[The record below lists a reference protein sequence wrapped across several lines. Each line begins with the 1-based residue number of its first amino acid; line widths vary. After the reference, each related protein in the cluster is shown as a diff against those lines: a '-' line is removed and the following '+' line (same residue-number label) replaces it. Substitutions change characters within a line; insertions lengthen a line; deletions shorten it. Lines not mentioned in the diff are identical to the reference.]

1 VGQDSSPARVLQD
14 PRAADVDVGRRT
26 GVLPHKETN
35 MPPPYRSY
43 VLVSLDQIA
52 RNYRNVRAAVGSGV
66 EVMAV
71 VKADAYGHGA
81 LAVSRTLIREGAKW
95 LAVSSVDEG
104 VALRL
109 AGIPA
114 RILVM
119 AGFLP
124 QEQEAIVEYDLTPTA
139 HSLQDIAELDRISV
153 AFHLKIDSGMGRLGT
168 RAEPAE
174 IVAALG
180 GLRHARMEGL
190 MTHFASAADFT
201 SPQTE
206 QQLARFHACLEALR
220 QAGIGVDCVHTSSTN
235 AIGYA
240 RKDAWHN
247 MVRAG
252 HALYGYVSPPR
263 GAGLEQILDVQPAL
277 TWRAKILAIKD
288 IPEGT
293 LVGYGGTFRAPSAM
307 RIAILGAGYADGVFH
322 RLSNRGKA
330 IAAGQIVPIIGTI
343 SMDLTTIDV
352 SHAPELKRG
361 DDVTLLGSEG
371 DARLDAQQIAKVA
384 GTISYNILS
393 SISARVRRVYV

>member
-1 VGQDSSPARVLQD
+1 MMRTQRPAACE
-14 PRAADVDVGRRT
+14 AAAGNV
-26 GVLPHKETN
+26 PA
-35 MPPPYRSY
+35 PPYRSY
-43 VLVSLDQIA
+43 VLVSLDRIA
-52 RNYRNVRAAVGSGV
+52 RNYRNVRTAVGPGV

-139 HSLQDIAELDRISV
+139 HSLEDIAELDRIGV

-180 GLRHARMEGL
+180 ALRRARMEGL

-220 QAGIGVDCVHTSSTN
+220 QAGIGVDYVHTSSTN

-240 RKDAWHN
+240 RKDAWYN

-277 TWRAKILAIKD
+277 TWKAKILAVKD

-330 IAAGQIVPIIGTI
+330 IAAGQIVPIVGTI

-352 SHAPELKRG
+352 SRAPELKPG

-393 SISARVRRVYV
+393 SISARVRRVYM

>member
-1 VGQDSSPARVLQD
+1 M
-14 PRAADVDVGRRT
+14 
-26 GVLPHKETN
+26 

-43 VLVSLDQIA
+43 VLVSLEQIA
-52 RNYRNVRAAVGSGV
+52 RNYRSVCAAVGNGV
-66 EVMAV
+66 DVMAV

-81 LAVSRTLIREGAKW
+81 LEVSRTLVREGAKW

-104 VALRL
+104 VTLRA
-109 AGIPA
+109 AGITA

-124 QEQEAIVEYDLTPTA
+124 QERESVVSRDLTPTA
-139 HSLQDIAELDRISV
+139 HSLDDIAELDRMGAAYSGLEGRPL

-168 RAEPAE
+168 RAEPE
-174 IVAALG
+174 QIVAALRA
-180 GLRHARMEGL
+180 LRHARIEGL

-201 SPQTE
+201 SSQTE
-206 QQLARFHACLEALR
+206 QQIARFHGTLAALR
-220 QAGIGVDCVHTSSTN
+220 DAGIGIDYVHTSSTN
-235 AIGYA
+235 AIGYG
-240 RKDAWHN
+240 RRDAWHN

-263 GAGLEQILDVQPAL
+263 GTAPGQILDVAPAL
-277 TWRAKILAIKD
+277 TWKAKILAVKD
-288 IPEGT
+288 ITEGT

-322 RLSNRGKA
+322 RLSNRGKV
-330 IAAGQIVPIIGTI
+330 IAAGQLVPILGTI
-343 SMDLTTIDV
+343 SMDLTTIDI
-352 SHAPELKRG
+352 SRMPELKAG
-361 DDVTLLGSEG
+361 DDVTLLGREG
-371 DARLDAQQIAKVA
+371 DVRLDAQQIARVA

>member
-1 VGQDSSPARVLQD
+1 M
-14 PRAADVDVGRRT
+14 
-26 GVLPHKETN
+26 
-35 MPPPYRSY
+35 MPPPFRSY

-52 RNYRNVRAAVGSGV
+52 RNYRNVRAAVGPSV
-66 EVMAV
+66 DVMAV

-124 QEQEAIVEYDLTPTA
+124 QERDAVVEYDLTPTA
-139 HSLQDIAELDRISV
+139 HSLEDIAELDRM
-153 AFHLKIDSGMGRLGT
+153 AERAGLPLPFHLKIDSGMGRMGT
-168 RAEPAE
+168 RSEPQE
-174 IVAALG
+174 IVAALSS
-180 GLRHARMEGL
+180 LRHARIEGL

-201 SPQTE
+201 SPQTD
-206 QQLARFHACLEALR
+206 QQLVRFDTYLGALEA
-220 QAGIGVDCVHTSSTN
+220 AGIAIDCVHTSSTN
-235 AIGYA
+235 AIVYA

-252 HALYGYVSPPR
+252 HALYGYVSPAR
-263 GAGLEQILDVQPAL
+263 GTSPGQILDVQPAL
-277 TWRAKILAIKD
+277 TWKAKILVVKD
-288 IPEGT
+288 LPEGT
-293 LVGYGGTFRAPSAM
+293 LIGYGGTFRAPSAM

-330 IAAGQIVPIIGTI
+330 IAAGQIVPIVGTV
-343 SMDLTTIDV
+343 SMDLTTIDITRV
-352 SHAPELKRG
+352 PDLKPG
-361 DDVTLLGSEG
+361 DDVTLLGTEG
-371 DARLDAQQIAKVA
+371 DAKLDAQQIGRVA

>member
-1 VGQDSSPARVLQD
+1 MR
-14 PRAADVDVGRRT
+14 
-26 GVLPHKETN
+26 
-35 MPPPYRSY
+35 PPYRSY
-43 VLVSLDQIA
+43 VLVSLDRIA
-52 RNYRNVRAAVGSGV
+52 RNYRNVRAAVGTGV

-81 LAVSRTLIREGAKW
+81 LAVSRRLIREGAKW

-104 VALRL
+104 VTLRL
-109 AGIPA
+109 AGVAA

-124 QEQEAIVEYDLTPTA
+124 QERDAVVEYDLTPTA
-139 HSLQDIAELDRISV
+139 HSLADIAELDRMAERAGQPLV
-153 AFHLKIDSGMGRLGT
+153 FHLKIDSGMGRLGT
-168 RAEPAE
+168 RAQPDE
-174 IVAALG
+174 IVAALSA
-180 GLRHARMEGL
+180 LRHARIEGL

-201 SPQTE
+201 SHQTD
-206 QQLARFHACLEALR
+206 QQVARFEACLAAVR
-220 QAGIGVDCVHTSSTN
+220 DAGIQVDCVHTSSTN
-235 AIGYA
+235 AIGYG

-263 GAGLEQILDVQPAL
+263 GAGPAQILDVQPAL
-277 TWRAKILAIKD
+277 TWKAKILAVKE

-293 LVGYGGTFRAPSAM
+293 LVGYGGTFRAPAAM

-330 IAAGQIVPIIGTI
+330 IAAGQIVPIVGTI
-343 SMDLTTIDV
+343 SMDLTTIDISGV
-352 SHAPELKRG
+352 PELQPG
-361 DDVTLLGSEG
+361 DDVTLLGAEG
-371 DARLDAQQIAKVA
+371 EARLDAQQIARVA